1 MSSDRT
7 FTTNISTR
15 GILGSSEICFWRELC
30 PWPCWVSSQCCPRSP
45 SELRRRKSSLHSPT
59 PLDAFGL
66 GLGLGSARC
75 SDLHSPDPSTPPAS
89 AQDPLVSCGRGNPL
103 SIPHTP
109 WRLRPLSSVLVPR
122 RHQCLGT
129 FPTEPWVPQSCMQAS
144 TSCIHFSS
152 QSQDQ
157 DQSHTVELTETSKVH

>member
-103 SIPHTP
+103 SIPPHPLTPSASQLGARTSTPSVSWHLPHGTLSPSVVYASLYKLHT
-109 WRLRPLSSVLVPR
+109 L
-122 RHQCLGT
+122 
-129 FPTEPWVPQSCMQAS
+129 
-144 TSCIHFSS
+144 
-152 QSQDQ
+152 
-157 DQSHTVELTETSKVH
+157 